1 MKFAGLTYSNSTCVM
16 EKLALSPRKSPEGR
30 KPTTAELSL
39 ILELGWSAVP

>member
-16 EKLALSPRKSPEGR
+16 EKLALSARKSQEGR
-30 KPTTAELSL
+30 TTAELSL